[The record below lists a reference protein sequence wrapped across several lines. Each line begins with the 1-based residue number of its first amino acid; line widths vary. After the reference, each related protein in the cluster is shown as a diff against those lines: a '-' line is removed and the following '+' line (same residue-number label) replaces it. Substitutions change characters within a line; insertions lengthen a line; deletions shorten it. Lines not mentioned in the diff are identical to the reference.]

1 MQETWKAKAKGFP
14 TVESYH
20 RQTVF
25 PRDLS
30 EFPVQRVVTDV
41 RVCLEQFCQT
51 YLGYLFELAVLNL

>member
-20 RQTVF
+20 RQTVVT
-25 PRDLS
+25 RDLS
-30 EFPVQRVVTDV
+30 KLPVQMITDV